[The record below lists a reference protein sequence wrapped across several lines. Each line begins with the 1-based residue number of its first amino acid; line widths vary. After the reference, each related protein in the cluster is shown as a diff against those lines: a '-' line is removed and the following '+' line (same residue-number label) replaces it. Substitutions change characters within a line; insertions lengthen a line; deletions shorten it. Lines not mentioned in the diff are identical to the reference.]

1 MSRTSQVKEGS
12 TAGIAMPNLSLTLAC
27 GPYAHTDA
35 LMRDRVPVEG
45 IDLTFLPLG
54 SPVEIFTRMFNHE
67 FDASEMSLSHYI
79 RHRPAGLASRASSA
93 PTDGERFP
101 FVAIPVFPLR
111 KFRHS
116 FIVINTNSG
125 VRRPEDLNGRRI
137 GVMEYSQTAAIWIRG
152 VLQDDHGVQPETIS
166 WFTGGVNRAGHP
178 KELRFRPDASV
189 SIEYVGDS
197 RTLND
202 MLVAGELDAVIGA
215 RLPHALGRVPH
226 VRRLFEDYRSVERDY
241 FRRTRIFPIMH
252 CVVVREEL
260 FRRNPW
266 VAESL
271 FKAFVAS
278 RDLAWAAMHDDGVT
292 KLMLPWLADDVEE
305 LHTLCGGNPWWY
317 GVEPNRHV
325 IETLAGYLHR
335 ERFIPE
341 PVNVDALF
349 APVGVTTE

>member
-1 MSRTSQVKEGS
+1 
-12 TAGIAMPNLSLTLAC
+12 MPNLSLTLAC

-35 LMRDRVPVEG
+35 LMRDIVRVEG
-45 IDLTFLPLG
+45 IDLTFLPIA
-54 SPVEIFTRMFNHE
+54 SPVEIFTRMFNKE

-79 RHRPAGLASRASSA
+79 RRRPAGLAGRASSTGRASSA
-93 PTDGERFP
+93 PTDGERCP

-125 VRRPEDLNGRRI
+125 VRTPEDLNGRRI

-152 VLQDDHGVQPETIS
+152 LLHDDYGVRPDTIT
-166 WFTGGVNRAGHP
+166 WFTGGVNRPGHP
-178 KELRFRPDASV
+178 KELRFKPDASL
-189 SIEYVGDS
+189 SIEYIGDA

-215 RLPHALGRVPH
+215 RLPRALGRVTH
-226 VRRLFEDYRSVERDY
+226 VRRLFEDYRTVEQDY

-252 CVVVREEL
+252 CIVVREEL
-260 FRRNPW
+260 FRQNPW
-266 VAESL
+266 VAQSL
-271 FKAFVAS
+271 FKAFIAS
-278 RDLAWAAMHDDGVT
+278 RDIAWAAMHDDGVT
-292 KLMLPWLADDVEE
+292 RLMLPWLADDVEE
-305 LHTLCGGNPWWY
+305 LTALCGGDPWWY

-325 IETLAGYLHR
+325 IETFVGYLHR
-335 ERFIPE
+335 ERFIAE

-349 APVGVTTE
+349 APVGLTTE

>member
-1 MSRTSQVKEGS
+1 
-12 TAGIAMPNLSLTLAC
+12 MPNLSLTLAC

-35 LMRDRVPVEG
+35 LMREIVRVEG
-45 IDLTFLPLG
+45 IDLRFLPIA
-54 SPVEIFTRMFNHE
+54 SPVEIFTRMFNQE
-67 FDASEMSLSHYI
+67 FDASEMSLSYCI
-79 RHRPAGLASRASSA
+79 RNRQTAG
-93 PTDGERFP
+93 FP
-101 FVAIPVFPLR
+101 FLAIPVFPLR

-125 VRRPEDLNGRRI
+125 VRKPEDLNGRRI

-152 VLQDDHGVQPETIS
+152 LLHDDYGVRPETIT
-166 WFTGGVNRAGHP
+166 WFTGGVNRPGHP
-178 KELRFRPDASV
+178 KELRFKPDAPL
-189 SIEYVGDS
+189 SIEYIGDA

-215 RLPHALGRVPH
+215 RLPRALGGVPH
-226 VRRLFEDYRSVERDY
+226 VRRLFEDYRTVEQDY

-252 CVVVREEL
+252 CIVVREEL
-260 FRRNPW
+260 FRQNPW
-266 VAESL
+266 VAQSL
-271 FKAFVAS
+271 FKAFVAA

-305 LHTLCGGNPWWY
+305 LHTLCGGDPWWY

-325 IETLAGYLHR
+325 VETFVGYLHR

-341 PVNVDALF
+341 PVNVDTLF
-349 APVGVTTE
+349 APVGLTTE

>member
-1 MSRTSQVKEGS
+1 
-12 TAGIAMPNLSLTLAC
+12 MPNLSLTLAC

-35 LMRDRVPVEG
+35 LMRDIVRVDG
-45 IDLTFLPLG
+45 IDLTFLPLA
-54 SPVEIFTRMFNHE
+54 SPVEIFRRMFNQE
-67 FDASEMSLSHYI
+67 FDASEMSLSHYF
-79 RHRPAGLASRASSA
+79 RLRPAG
-93 PTDGERFP
+93 DFP

-137 GVMEYSQTAAIWIRG
+137 GVMEYSQTAAVWIRG
-152 VLQDDHGVQPETIS
+152 LLHDDYGVKPESITWS
-166 WFTGGVNRAGHP
+166 TGGVNRPGHP
-178 KELRFRPDASV
+178 RELQFKPDAAI
-189 SIEYVGDS
+189 SIEYIGDT

-215 RLPHALGRVPH
+215 RLPKALGRVPH
-226 VRRLFEDYRSVERDY
+226 VRRLFEDYRAVEQDY

-252 CVVVREEL
+252 CVVLREEL
-260 FRRNPW
+260 YRQKPW
-266 VAESL
+266 IAGSL
-271 FKAFVAS
+271 FKAFVGA

-305 LHTLCGGNPWWY
+305 LTALCGGDPWWY
-317 GVEPNRHV
+317 GVDPNRHV
-325 IETLAGYLHR
+325 LETFARYLR
-335 ERFIPE
+335 QERFITE

-349 APVGVTTE
+349 APVSITSE

>member
-1 MSRTSQVKEGS
+1 
-12 TAGIAMPNLSLTLAC
+12 MPNLRLTLAC

-45 IDLTFLPLG
+45 IDLTFLPLA
-54 SPVEIFTRMFNHE
+54 SPVEIFTRMFNQE
-67 FDASEMSLSHYI
+67 FDASEMSMSHYL
-79 RHRPAGLASRASSA
+79 RRRPAGH
-93 PTDGERFP
+93 FP

-125 VRRPEDLNGRRI
+125 LRRPEDLNGRRI

-152 VLQDDHGVQPETIS
+152 FLQDDYGMQPETIT
-166 WFTGGVNRAGHP
+166 WFTGGVNRPGHP
-178 KELRFRPDASV
+178 KELQSRPDTSV
-189 SIEYVGDS
+189 SIQYIGDT

-202 MLVAGELDAVIGA
+202 MLVAGEIDALIGA
-215 RLPHALGRVPH
+215 RLPRALGKVPH
-226 VRRLFEDYRSVERDY
+226 VRRLFEDYRTVEQDY

-252 CVVVREEL
+252 CVVLREEV
-260 FRRNPW
+260 FRQTPW

-305 LHTLCGGNPWWY
+305 LTALCGGNPWWY

-325 IETLAGYLHR
+325 LETLARYLHR